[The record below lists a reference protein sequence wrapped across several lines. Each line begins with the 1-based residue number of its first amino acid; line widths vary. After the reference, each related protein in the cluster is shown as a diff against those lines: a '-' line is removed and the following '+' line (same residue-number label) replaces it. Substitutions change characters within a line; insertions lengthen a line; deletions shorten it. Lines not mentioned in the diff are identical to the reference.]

1 MNPTEFACRL
11 DEATK
16 LGIEFLTP
24 NERDRWPKSHEKRFA
39 HIQELGH
46 RMYDSFVES
55 ISRDT
60 STKPWRKELP
70 KRAERLSSLAD
81 RCYREDSGNEFG
93 WRFKVEN
100 EIMYRFTVEV
110 AW

>member
-1 MNPTEFACRL
+1 MNLIEFACRS
-11 DEATK
+11 DEARK
-16 LGIEFLTP
+16 QGIEFLAP
-24 NERDRWPKSHEKRFA
+24 DERSRWPKPHSRRFE
-39 HIQELGH
+39 HIKELG
-46 RMYDSFVES
+46 RETCDSFVETLS
-55 ISRDT
+55 EDI
-60 STKPWRKELP
+60 STKPWRTELP